1 MKILRGTGAELD
13 DWLLML
19 DRTRAETDLV
29 TRREAAAIVDAVRR
43 DGDQAVSRLLRTLDD
58 VVISPDEILQ
68 QIEPASMENS
78 PLLDAIRSAIDR
90 IVRFHAPQRIDG
102 YRLEREDSVLEH
114 IVRPLRR
121 VGIYVPGG
129 RAVYLSSLI
138 MCAVPA
144 RLAGVTDLVVATT
157 PSVAAREEFRHVC
170 GLFGIESVYRSGGA
184 AGIAAL
190 ALGTRSLA
198 RVDKIV
204 GPGNG
209 WVAAA
214 KQLVSGEVG
223 IDMAAGPSEIVVIAD
238 SAADP
243 ALVAA
248 DLRAQAE
255 HGADSFAICITD
267 SARFAAALARAL
279 GSSGPLPAVW
289 IVVTP
294 TLAEAVDVANRIAPE
309 HLSILTR
316 DPARLAALA
325 PDCGAVFLGSPSAV
339 ALGDYVAGTNHV
351 LPTGGTARFAS
362 PLGVYDFYKRS
373 NLVALSKRTAGSI
386 ASAGKALAEFEG
398 LPAHAR
404 SIELRERTS

>member
-68 QIEPASMENS
+68 QIEPARMENS

-102 YRLEREDSVLEH
+102 YRIEREDSVLEH